1 MPEIWRSDANDEQ
14 GQNMSGTDSAR
25 HKNSRSKLLRVLM
38 TGAALGLSGTG
49 LIWPTASAVAQSTQV
64 VEFNI
69 PSTAMNIALRRFSE
83 QSGVQLAYQTS
94 VASNAI
100 APAIKG
106 RLTAEQALSAL
117 LARSGLRYT
126 FTGSRAVTI
135 IGAGSNAATV
145 DAAGSTVLSQIVV
158 DGVGDAFG
166 PVDGYR
172 ADTSSSAT
180 KSDTPVIETP
190 QSISVVTADQIA
202 NQRAT
207 SLADTLSY
215 TPGITTQSGGFSRM
229 VDDFMIRG
237 FNTASGNTGNLRDG
251 LKFQSNVYDG
261 GQEPY
266 GLERVEVMRGA
277 SSVLYGQVAPGGI
290 VNAISKRPTKDAL
303 REVNI
308 EYGSYN
314 KKQISADFGGPI
326 DDEGIW
332 SYRLTG
338 LLRKADNWVDKTPDD
353 KVYIAPALTVQPDDA
368 TALTLLASYQQV
380 KTRFAPPYLL
390 SDITS
395 GWLDRDTFTGI
406 DNFDTYKSDIYTI
419 GGQFE
424 HEFDNGLQLR
434 SSARYF
440 QADVQWD
447 YMMPNVKAIS
457 AGGVM
462 ERLASARVETSY
474 GITSDNSLEYEFDA
488 LGAQHTVLAGFDYY
502 RRSYDSHRYRGAS
515 YSTLDLATGVSTGL
529 PNVNYAVDRGSDS
542 VGDQYGIYLQD
553 QIKFDDHWVLLL
565 GGRHDWAD
573 SSTRSYQ
580 NGSIVEQRDTAFT
593 GRAGLVYLF
602 DNGLAPYVSISQSF
616 LPQVGSDYITG
627 NALKPNEG
635 LQYEA
640 GVRYQPLGTNLQF
653 SAAVYDLTQEN
664 VVSYTSTGLAY
675 QQGEIHSRG
684 LELEARGDIG
694 HWGVVAAYT
703 FTDAEITQSAKPAE
717 IGQQVALVPRHTVSL
732 WADYGLDDFGLEGIR
747 VGGGMRYV
755 GETNLTDNT
764 ANVPGYV
771 MFDAMASFDL
781 GKFNEEL
788 DGLDLKLNARN
799 LFDKKYYTC
808 VASDG
813 CRFGEPLTVS
823 ATLSYKW

>member
-1 MPEIWRSDANDEQ
+1 
-14 GQNMSGTDSAR
+14 MSGTIGSDKIGGR
-25 HKNSRSKLLRVLM
+25 GKMLRVLM
-38 TGAALGLSGTG
+38 AGVAIGIVGTSTAWTTRPAL
-49 LIWPTASAVAQSTQV
+49 AQSVQV
-64 VEFNI
+64 VDFNI
-69 PSTAMNIALRRFSE
+69 PATSMNLALRRFSA
-83 QSGVQLAYQTS
+83 QSGLQIAYETS
-94 VASNAI
+94 IAANTK
-100 APAIKG
+100 APAIEG
-106 RLTAEQALSAL
+106 RLTPQDALSKL
-117 LARSGLRYT
+117 LANSGLRYA
-126 FTGSRAVTI
+126 FSGGNAVTI
-135 IGAGSNAATV
+135 LSAASPSLGTRQT
-145 DAAGSTVLSQIVV
+145 GTTTLGQIVV
-158 DGVGDAFG
+158 DGTGGAFS
-166 PVDGYR
+166 PLEGYR
-172 ADTSSSAT
+172 ASSSSSGT
-180 KSDTPVIETP
+180 KSDTPIVETP

-202 NQRAT
+202 NQKAT

-251 LKFQSNVYDG
+251 MKFQSNVYDG

-290 VNAISKRPTKDAL
+290 VNAISKRPTATPL
-303 REVNI
+303 REVNV

-314 KKQISADFGGPI
+314 KKQVSGDFGGPI
-326 DDEGIW
+326 DNEGVL

-338 LLRKADNWVDKTPDD
+338 LYRDADNWVDKTDDD
-353 KVYIAPALTVQPDDA
+353 KVYIAPALTWRPDDA
-368 TALTLLASYQQV
+368 TSLTVLGSYQHV
-380 KTRFAPPYLL
+380 DTRFAPPYLL

-406 DNFDTYKSDIYTI
+406 DSFDTYKSDIYTI
-419 GGQFE
+419 GGEFE
-424 HEFDNGLQLR
+424 HEFENGLKLR
-434 SSARYF
+434 NAARYF
-440 QADVQWD
+440 KADIQWD
-447 YMMPNVKAIS
+447 YMMPNLAPIS
-457 AGGVM
+457 ASGIM
-462 ERLASARVETSY
+462 TRLASARAETSY
-474 GITSDNSLEYEFDA
+474 GVTSDNSLEYEFDA
-488 LGAQHTVLAGFDYY
+488 LGAQHTLLGGFDYY

-515 YSTLDLATGVSTGL
+515 YSTLNLSSGVSTGR
-529 PNVNYAVDRGSDS
+529 PNVSYAVDRGSDS
-542 VGDQYGIYLQD
+542 IGDQYGIYLQD

-580 NGSIVEQRDTAFT
+580 NGSIVEQSDSAFT

-602 DNGLAPYVSISQSF
+602 DNGLAPYVSVSQSF

-640 GVRYQPLGTNLQF
+640 GVRYQPVGTNLQF
-653 SAAVYDLTQEN
+653 SAAVYDLKQEN
-664 VVSYTSTGLAY
+664 VVSYTAGGLAY

-694 HWGVVAAYT
+694 NWGIVAAYT

-717 IGQQVALVPRHTVSL
+717 IGQQVALVPRHSVSL
-732 WADYGLDDFGLEGIR
+732 WADYGLDDLGLEGVR

-755 GETNLTDNT
+755 GETNLTDNV

-771 MFDAMASFDL
+771 MFDAMATFDL
-781 GKFNEEL
+781 GKLNADL

-799 LFDKKYYTC
+799 LFNKKYYTC
-808 VASDG
+808 VSTDG